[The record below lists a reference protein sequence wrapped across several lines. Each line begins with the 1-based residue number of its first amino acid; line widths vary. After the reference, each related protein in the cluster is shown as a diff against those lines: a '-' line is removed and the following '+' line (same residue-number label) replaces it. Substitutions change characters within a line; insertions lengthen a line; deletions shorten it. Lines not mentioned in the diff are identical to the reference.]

1 MVCTINLQ
9 GLDCQEGI
17 VVNRW
22 CQGFTMED
30 TFVALLVSYAPL
42 IVPMTSGFTTGRW
55 SDSEAQERRGRE

>member
-1 MVCTINLQ
+1 
-9 GLDCQEGI
+9 
-17 VVNRW
+17 
-22 CQGFTMED
+22 MED